1 MNCSA
6 FAIGT
11 YINIIQYYCTAPP
24 SKAGLKQQVES
35 VNQNQFLLFEGN
47 VKDFWYNFKIII
59 TLRF

>member
-11 YINIIQYYCTAPP
+11 YINIIQYYYTAPP
-24 SKAGLKQQVES
+24 SEAGLKQQVES